1 MSGRQYPLDGKVCHG
16 DSIGDFPHVRPSAT
30 TYLEFMEK
38 ARPLGEI
45 LADLTNESEARSA
58 YRADPEGYLSSV
70 GYEGLSSEEAGE
82 AITHFAD
89 RLPSEMA
96 EQLAPVVMAH
106 SPATVALG
114 DEYTGLDGNVAD
126 MGIAADLSDPLAVLA
141 DLPLAEDSDIDPEDL
156 FEDDLPPRA
165 GTSDHDTDHELDD
178 DAGLELDHDTEPELD
193 DDHDTELDHDTGPEF
208 DDDPD
213 HDTEPEL
220 DHDTGLELDDD
231 FDDHT
236 ELELEL
242 GHDTDLELDEPV
254 ADTTEI
260 VELDEPVADTPE
272 IVELDEPVADTTEID
287 SLMDLTDAPEMG
299 DPVEFGETDGSLEL
313 EGPDGLD

>member
-1 MSGRQYPLDGKVCHG
+1 MSGRQYPLEGKVCHG
-16 DSIGDFPHVRPSAT
+16 DSIGDFPHVRLPAT

-45 LADLTNESEARSA
+45 LADLTSESEARSA

-126 MGIAADLSDPLAVLA
+126 MGIAADLSDPLALLA

-165 GTSDHDTDHELDD
+165 GTSDHDTDQELDD
-178 DAGLELDHDTEPELD
+178 DAGLELDHDTDHELD
-193 DDHDTELDHDTGPEF
+193 DDHDTEPEL

-213 HDTEPEL
+213 HDKEP
-220 DHDTGLELDDD
+220 ELDDD

-242 GHDTDLELDEPV
+242 GPDADLELDHDTDLELDEPI

-260 VELDEPVADTPE
+260 A
-272 IVELDEPVADTTEID
+272 ELDEPVADTTEID
-287 SLMDLTDAPEMG
+287 SLMDLTDAPEIG
-299 DPVEFGETDGSLEL
+299 DPVEFGETDGSLDL
-313 EGPDGLD
+313 EVPDGLD

>member
-1 MSGRQYPLDGKVCHG
+1 MSGRQYPLEGKVCHG
-16 DSIGDFPHVRPSAT
+16 DSIGDFPHVRLPAT

-45 LADLTNESEARSA
+45 LADLTSESEARSA

-126 MGIAADLSDPLAVLA
+126 MGIAADLSDPLALLA

-165 GTSDHDTDHELDD
+165 GTSDHDTDQELDD
-178 DAGLELDHDTEPELD
+178 DAGLELDHDTDHELD
-193 DDHDTELDHDTGPEF
+193 DDHDK
-208 DDDPD
+208 
-213 HDTEPEL
+213 EP
-220 DHDTGLELDDD
+220 ELDDD

-242 GHDTDLELDEPV
+242 GPDADLELDHDTDLELDEPI

-260 VELDEPVADTPE
+260 A
-272 IVELDEPVADTTEID
+272 ELDEPVADTTEID
-287 SLMDLTDAPEMG
+287 SLMDLTDAPEIG
-299 DPVEFGETDGSLEL
+299 DPVEFGETDGSLDL
-313 EGPDGLD
+313 EVPDGLD